1 MASFWFIYIIYFQFF
16 SAAIKE
22 AIESVIGGNTYLH
35 NKVNQWSS
43 SIMDSCLQS
52 LVKLQKPFKY
62 IGKMILNDPQIL
74 FENIYNFYFDSGW
87 LK

>member
-1 MASFWFIYIIYFQFF
+1 
-16 SAAIKE
+16 
-22 AIESVIGGNTYLH
+22 
-35 NKVNQWSS
+35 
-43 SIMDSCLQS
+43 MDSCLQS